1 MLPRMPHRDMIH
13 QTQAMSFGGI
23 NRNPAAGDGSV
34 FWTMNM
40 GADRMPLLSPRKPR
54 WRVGIYSECNGITA
68 YNGLYMVLGDTVY
81 KDGEALGELEQTGAK
96 RRFAQMNGQILVFP
110 DKKII
115 RADQTSETD
124 TEDAEW
130 PTEELIAEDVRVEIG
145 GGYILATDVRNP
157 TDWTQTSLR
166 PGNQVMIRGSA
177 PENNKKAQVLEITET
192 ELRFASDTFEPTAQD
207 TITVIKCF
215 AGSAPAPGMI
225 EDMNLDVVSDGGLTP
240 GITVRFCDGIYG
252 RDRAEANTIEA
263 EDLYWASTG
272 LRAGDAVRID
282 AGEGSPNNKTV
293 VIREI
298 DGKAL
303 RFYENSFTNTPE
315 GETVQITI
323 HRSVPDMDGIFTHE
337 NRLWG
342 WKGNTI
348 YCSKLGDPLN
358 FEVFDGLST
367 DSWTLEL
374 DGPGD
379 ILGAIVYQG
388 YPTFF
393 KEERV
398 YRVYGDRPSQYRLME
413 TSAMG
418 IHPGCGESPAIVGD
432 TLFYVTRNGM
442 AAFNG
447 GYSRDVHAP
456 LGELRFTKARAC
468 SDGRRYY
475 LSAMDANAGAYSLYV
490 YDTVWDAWFVEDG
503 LELTGFAV
511 DRGNLYF
518 INRTGYLWLDGHAA
532 EAPKGAEKED
542 WPKSYVEFGDFTGA
556 NWSNRRTT
564 GNPNRKGTSKLLLRV
579 TLAPGS
585 TLMVQIS
592 FDGGPRE
599 LVKVLEAQG
608 KRSYYLP
615 IIPRRSD
622 HYRLYLSGA
631 GDWTL
636 DSLVRE
642 EYSGSPLH

>member
-1 MLPRMPHRDMIH
+1 MLPRMPHKDMIH
-13 QTQAMSFGGI
+13 QTQTLSFGGI

-34 FWTMNM
+34 FWTTNM

-96 RRFAQMNGQILVFP
+96 RRFAQMNGSVIVFP
-110 DKKII
+110 DKAIVHTGDVPQI
-115 RADQTSETD
+115 DPEDVVWPAD
-124 TEDAEW
+124 
-130 PTEELIAEDVRVEIG
+130 ELIAESIHADFAHNAIFS
-145 GGYILATDVRNP
+145 TDTRNP
-157 TDWTQTSLR
+157 FDFTQANL
-166 PGNQVMIRGSA
+166 
-177 PENNKKAQVLEITET
+177 
-192 ELRFASDTFEPTAQD
+192 
-207 TITVIKCF
+207 
-215 AGSAPAPGMI
+215 APGQR
-225 EDMNLDVVSDGGLTP
+225 
-240 GITVRFCDGIYG
+240 ITVRGSREEKNNKRAQIRSVSADCLTFADGTFTATEDQTITIIKEIDRTIPPIGTVEPMNIAVEGVRVRFTSGTYG
-252 RDRAEANTIEA
+252 GEPAQANTIEA
-263 EDLYWASTG
+263 ESFVWEQTH

-298 DGKAL
+298 EGQYL
-303 RFYENSFTNTPE
+303 RFYENSFTLTDWE
-315 GETVQITI
+315 RIFI
-323 HRSVPDMDGIFTHE
+323 HRRVPDMDGIFTHE

-418 IHPGCGESPAIVGD
+418 IHPGCGESLAIAGD

-456 LGELRFTKARAC
+456 LGELRFTRARAC

-475 LSAMDANAGAYSLYV
+475 LSAFDANAGTWSLYV
-490 YDTVWDAWFVEDG
+490 YDTVWDAWFVEDDR
-503 LELTGFAV
+503 EITGFAV

-532 EAPKGAEKED
+532 EAPKGAIREA
-542 WPKSYVEFGDFTGA
+542 WPESYVEFGDCTGA
-556 NWSNRRTT
+556 NWSNGRAT

-636 DSLVRE
+636 DSLTRE